1 MKAEERKHLHQNEFA
16 TGLKNAWQTIASGS
30 TVNTIVWGVILLGLV
45 LGGILI
51 GIKVV
56 RRRMNIEPPP
66 DAGIIHIF

>member
-1 MKAEERKHLHQNEFA
+1 VV
-16 TGLKNAWQTIASGS
+16 KNRH
-30 TVNTIVWGVILLGLV
+30 LLGLV